1 MVSTSFFIQNI
12 KLNNYKNY
20 IFKELEFSPKLNF
33 IVGKNGLG
41 KTNLLDA
48 IYYTCFTKSYV
59 SNDALAFRFEND
71 FFRII
76 SSISKITEN
85 QLVEIKNS
93 KIGKKEIYINQVKQE
108 KQAEY
113 IGKFPAVIITPN
125 DNELIIGASENRRR
139 FIDAT
144 ISQYSSEYLNNLLT
158 YNKLIAQR
166 NALLKSFA
174 ENKNFNQLLLDAYS
188 EKLIPIGNY
197 IFEQRKQFINTFN
210 PIFLKTYSSIFEGNE
225 HISLEYES
233 DLLQDN
239 LENLFKNSI
248 QNDRNAQRT
257 TKGTHVDDL
266 SFTLNSY
273 PIRKIGSQGQQ
284 KTFLLSLKLAQFE
297 IIATKKGIKPL
308 LLLDDIF
315 DKLDTER
322 ISKIFQLVY
331 SDAFGQVFISD
342 TNESRIQQL
351 IEENKI
357 SNIKII
363 SLGEVP
369 K

>member
-1 MVSTSFFIQNI
+1 MSTPFFIQSI

-20 IFKELEFSPKLNF
+20 IFKELEFSSKINF

-76 SSISKITEN
+76 TSISKTNEN
-85 QLVEIKNS
+85 QVVEIKNS
-93 KIGKKEIYINQVKQE
+93 KITKKEIFINHVRQE
-108 KQAEY
+108 KQADY
-113 IGKFPAVIITPN
+113 IGKFPAVIITPD

-144 ISQYSSEYLNNLLT
+144 ISQYSSEYLTNLLI
-158 YNKLIAQR
+158 YNKLLAQR

-174 ENKNFNQLLLDAYS
+174 ENRNFNQMLLDAYS
-188 EKLIPIGNY
+188 EKMIPIGNY
-197 IFEQRKQFINTFN
+197 IFEERKQFLAAFN
-210 PIFLKTYSSIFEGNE
+210 PIFLQTYNSIFEGNE
-225 HISLEYES
+225 QIKLEYES
-233 DLLQDN
+233 DLLQN
-239 LENLFKNSI
+239 SLENLLKISI
-248 QNDRNAQRT
+248 NNDRNAQRT
-257 TKGTHVDDL
+257 TKGTHADDL
-266 SFTLNSY
+266 LFTLNNY
-273 PIRKIGSQGQQ
+273 PIKKIGSQGQQ

-322 ISKIFQLVY
+322 ISKIFQLIY

-342 TNESRIQQL
+342 TNESRIKQL
-351 IEENKI
+351 IEEN
-357 SNIKII
+357 NITNYKII
-363 SLGEVP
+363 SLGEI
-369 K
+369 